1 MTPILTLLQHPL
13 AQALGWT
20 LLHFLWQGAALGLL
34 AWLALLLLRGASAR
48 ARYDLACATT
58 DLALLSLNAQA
69 AAETP
74 G

>member
-34 AWLALLLLRGASAR
+34 AWLALLLPRGASA
-48 ARYDLACATT
+48 
-58 DLALLSLNAQA
+58 
-69 AAETP
+69 
-74 G
+74 